1 MRNLVTP
8 IFSLA
13 SVVVGGLI
21 AVLSALFA
29 DKRRWEREDQT
40 RWYDARRAAY
50 AQLLSAAWLVQYYA
64 ISRERPWSQA
74 QIDQMAME
82 LRRMREALGD
92 VDLLSV
98 TTAVRDAAR
107 NVDQA
112 VTKVINAD
120 VKVKDSGGSEEARQG
135 LRAATQ
141 QAIEAQVRFRRV
153 ARSELGLPPEKPD

>member
-1 MRNLVTP
+1 
-8 IFSLA
+8 
-13 SVVVGGLI
+13 
-21 AVLSALFA
+21 
-29 DKRRWEREDQT
+29 
-40 RWYDARRAAY
+40 
-50 AQLLSAAWLVQYYA
+50 VQYYA

-141 QAIEAQVRFRRV
+141 QAIEAQGPV
-153 ARSELGLPPEKPD
+153 PEGRAI